1 MPALSDG
8 SHSVEMLAKEGTKGE
23 EMFVEHDDRKQSG
36 STTRGEKVI
45 RTVVVDNHPVMR
57 AGIRAL
63 LQALS
68 GVEVV
73 GEASNGLEAIE
84 LTKNLQPD
92 VVFMDI
98 AMPVLNGLE
107 ATERLVRDFPK
118 LRVIILSR
126 LEEEEYLWGAL
137 KKGAAGFVVKR
148 AAPDELE
155 KALRCV
161 VAGNVYLNPELSAR
175 LKATRLEETL
185 SKGPIEQLTDRQCEI
200 LQLIAEGH
208 NTKEIA
214 AILKVSPK
222 TVDFHRAK
230 LMERLNI
237 HDVPS
242 LVRLALR
249 EKLVT

>member
-1 MPALSDG
+1 M
-8 SHSVEMLAKEGTKGE
+8 
-23 EMFVEHDDRKQSG
+23 
-36 STTRGEKVI
+36 
-45 RTVVVDNHPVMR
+45 VVDNHPVMR

-84 LTKNLQPD
+84 QTRQLTPD
-92 VVFMDI
+92 LVFMDI
-98 AMPVLNGLE
+98 AMPVLSGLE
-107 ATERLVRDFPK
+107 ATERMLRDWPK

-137 KKGAAGFVVKR
+137 KKGAAGFIVKR

-161 VAGNVYLNPELSAR
+161 AAGNVYLSPELSAR
-175 LKATRLEETL
+175 LKANPPEQASL
-185 SKGPIEQLTDRQCEI
+185 SRGPIEQLTDRQCEI

-237 HDVPS
+237 HDVPG

-249 EKLVT
+249 EKLVK

>member
-1 MPALSDG
+1 M
-8 SHSVEMLAKEGTKGE
+8 
-23 EMFVEHDDRKQSG
+23 
-36 STTRGEKVI
+36 
-45 RTVVVDNHPVMR
+45 VVDNHPVMR

-63 LQALS
+63 LQVLS

-73 GEASNGLEAIE
+73 GEANNGLEAIDHAKQ
-84 LTKNLQPD
+84 LTPD
-92 VVFMDI
+92 VIFMDI
-98 AMPVLNGLE
+98 AMPVLSGLE
-107 ATERLVRDFPK
+107 ATERLVRDLPK

-126 LEEEEYLWGAL
+126 HEGEEYLWGAL

-148 AAPDELE
+148 AAPEELE

-175 LKATRLEETL
+175 LKASVPEEARF
-185 SKGPIEQLTDRQCEI
+185 SKGPIEHLTDRQCEI

-222 TVDFHRAK
+222 TVDFHRSK